1 MMVQM
6 VDSVSWI
13 SALTHETKTW
23 RSDTGACRKS
33 DNTYSDPSAARSD
46 NMAIQFCRLEN
57 FGDV

>member
-13 SALTHETKTW
+13 SALIHETKSW
-23 RSDTGACRKS
+23 SSDPGACRKS
-33 DNTYSDPSAARSD
+33 DNTFSDPSAARRD
-46 NMAIQFCRLEN
+46 NTAIQLCRLES